1 MSRILCLSLTLCLMI
16 QTALSALHT
25 KEPLLVTKYET
36 LQGKQMYIGKT
47 PINVFLGV
55 PFSTPPVGAHK
66 FAALDPL
73 EPWEGSRRHHLRP
86 SAHQGP
92 WGQITYTCFNTWKQ
106 YKRLRFRESCL
117 YLNVYA
123 PVSARGG
130 GGGGGTPCCLLVWF
144 SGSTFLVG
152 SASTH
157 DGFELAAR
165 EKVALTLLQHRLSM
179 RSFLSTGD
187 SQACGNWALLDQVAA
202 LRWVQENVAAFGGD
216 PGYVTLFVQSSE
228 AMCISRLMSAKV
240 ACLAGSNHNS
250 PWILVNCLR
259 VQSGAE
265 VMHVPEK
272 MRFFHLNS
280 QEDPQEI
287 MWFMSP
293 VVDDDVFSDNPVVL
307 LTQGQVAPV
316 PYPLGVNSLEF
327 SWLLPFPPQS
337 RRRRR
342 RPPGYRRSPAAP
354 LPAWPTAPTAWEPPG
369 TPVRPAANCSD
380 GSSRL
385 ARGQSPGGRKGA
397 GAETRRRRVIATE
410 WFHTERPA
418 GGQGKRAAPRQE
430 LGLAEAQQPRKR
442 AGGACAARVAE
453 L

>member
-86 SAHQGP
+86 S
-92 WGQITYTCFNTWKQ
+92 
-106 YKRLRFRESCL
+106 
-117 YLNVYA
+117 
-123 PVSARGG
+123 
-130 GGGGGTPCCLLVWF
+130 VWF

-369 TPVRPAANCSD
+369 NARPACSQ
-380 GSSRL
+380 L
-385 ARGQSPGGRKGA
+385 Q
-397 GAETRRRRVIATE
+397 
-410 WFHTERPA
+410 
-418 GGQGKRAAPRQE
+418 
-430 LGLAEAQQPRKR
+430 
-442 AGGACAARVAE
+442 
-453 L
+453 